1 MCVDNGNAISKK
13 KPSLINCTRHP
24 TQIRGCVLVPR
35 TQLQTQGDTCQYWNA
50 NHTIS
55 QGFEPDITFQQK
67 RLYNPPWVFF
77 LKRIYFWLGEST
89 GFRGQLEVI
98 AFFDSCFFLWLY
110 GNLAITSHENT
121 PSKRLGLTFE
131 ARRKRNIKDSA
142 HSTSPCMFSLYLTD
156 NVGNCFNTC
165 LTASSNLSRRCWR
178 SLSAFWSWPLR
189 KRSRKVTNK
198 EEFWAQ
204 ACDVTMHYSGTQ
216 RRRWLIIQLTAH
228 YSFLRGKKHAN
239 HHKVSL

>member
-1 MCVDNGNAISKK
+1 M
-13 KPSLINCTRHP
+13 
-24 TQIRGCVLVPR
+24 
-35 TQLQTQGDTCQYWNA
+35 
-50 NHTIS
+50 
-55 QGFEPDITFQQK
+55 
-67 RLYNPPWVFF
+67 
-77 LKRIYFWLGEST
+77 
-89 GFRGQLEVI
+89 
-98 AFFDSCFFLWLY
+98 
-110 GNLAITSHENT
+110 

-142 HSTSPCMFSLYLTD
+142 HSTSPCISLYLTD
-156 NVGNCFNTC
+156 NVGNCFSTC

-239 HHKVSL
+239 HHKVSLQPKRRMNPLAFSLFIHLQFRNSISVTTPPCCFVTQSLLST